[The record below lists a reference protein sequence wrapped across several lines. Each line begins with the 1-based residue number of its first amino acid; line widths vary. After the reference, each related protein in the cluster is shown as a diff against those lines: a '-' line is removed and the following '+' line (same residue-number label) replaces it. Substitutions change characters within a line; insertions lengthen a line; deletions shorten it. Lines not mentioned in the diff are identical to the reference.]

1 LIFSSSIEDGEFLAT
16 WDVDCLG
23 ANLVDHLVDESG
35 ISESSSSHD
44 FIVSSSCTV
53 SIEVL
58 LLDASLVEVSS
69 SRGVLGDSS
78 SWGDVIG
85 SDGIT

>member
-1 LIFSSSIEDGEFLAT
+1 MILGSSIEDGEFLAT
-16 WDVDCLG
+16 WDVDSLRS
-23 ANLVDHLVDESG
+23 NLVDHLVDESG
-35 ISESSSSHD
+35 ISECSSSHD
-44 FIVSSSCTV
+44 FIVSSSSTV

-69 SRGVLGDSS
+69 SRGILGDST

>member
-1 LIFSSSIEDGEFLAT
+1 VNSLR
-16 WDVDCLG
+16 

-35 ISESSSSHD
+35 ISECSSSHD
-44 FIVSSSCTV
+44 FIVSSSGTI

-58 LLDASLVEVSS
+58 LLDASFIEISS
-69 SRGVLGDSS
+69 SRGVLRDSS
-78 SWGDVIG
+78 CWGDVIS